1 MASGRPVIAFGRGG
15 LTETVAEGVTGLF
28 FHEQTAAALIEAIR
42 DFEHMQFD
50 PRAIR
55 AQAEKFSAQRF
66 AAEFTAA
73 VETATGRKLGSL
85 RRAGLPREPAPRPI
99 RTVFQRLVRRGWK
112 DQPADKAPRPQ

>member
-1 MASGRPVIAFGRGG
+1 LEYSPIEAMASGRPVIAFGRGG

-73 VETATGRKLGSL
+73 VETATGRKLGSS
-85 RRAGLPREPAPRPI
+85 RRAGFPREPAPRQF
-99 RTVFQRLVRRGWK
+99 VQSFN
-112 DQPADKAPRPQ
+112 D